1 MCDKLSFDLSSTSL
15 RVVLTTLS
23 VKVYFNTKP
32 YIQFLREMVISLY
45 NLERMNERKLPYFL
59 LTLES
64 DSSIILFERISDV
77 CNIYLCHTNRS
88 IKCLLYKLL
97 ICGAVVLFV
106 LFSIAEFMN
115 SVGGQVYLYFW
126 LAVEVGTMYVA
137 FLHCK
142 VLALEVIMYHKF
154 LKIMSSLRTLQKGDI
169 SRKACM

>member
-64 DSSIILFERISDV
+64 DSSIILFERISMFATYIFV
-77 CNIYLCHTNRS
+77 IQTEASSVYY
-88 IKCLLYKLL
+88 ILL

-126 LAVEVGTMYVA
+126 LAVEVGINV
-137 FLHCK
+137 C
-142 VLALEVIMYHKF
+142 VI
-154 LKIMSSLRTLQKGDI
+154 LTL
-169 SRKACM
+169 

>member
-64 DSSIILFERISDV
+64 DSSIILFERISMFATYIFV
-77 CNIYLCHTNRS
+77 IQTEASSVYYISYLS
-88 IKCLLYKLL
+88 
-97 ICGAVVLFV
+97 VVL
-106 LFSIAEFMN
+106 
-115 SVGGQVYLYFW
+115 
-126 LAVEVGTMYVA
+126 
-137 FLHCK
+137 
-142 VLALEVIMYHKF
+142 
-154 LKIMSSLRTLQKGDI
+154 
-169 SRKACM
+169 